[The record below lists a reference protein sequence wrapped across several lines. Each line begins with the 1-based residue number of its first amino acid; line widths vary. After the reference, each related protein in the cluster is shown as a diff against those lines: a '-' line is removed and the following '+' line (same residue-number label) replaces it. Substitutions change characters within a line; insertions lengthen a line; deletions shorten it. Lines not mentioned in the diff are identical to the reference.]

1 MFHQV
6 QQAVIPRLP
15 MDQAIGRWHEIAN
28 RLAAPWRK
36 RRPQV
41 ETTMGCHDGGP
52 ENNSTVMCLIS

>member
-6 QQAVIPRLP
+6 QQAVMPRLP

-28 RLAAPWRK
+28 RLSAPWRK

-41 ETTMGCHDGGP
+41 ETIMGCHDACPGK
-52 ENNSTVMCLIS
+52 TQQ